1 MIPPKAL
8 DQWSETVAWT
18 SRHQIEQDLV
28 LTRLATEVAS
38 HPVLCDKLSL
48 KGGTSLHK
56 LWLSVPWRYSEDLDY
71 NRIVASDPLEI
82 IHSLREIA
90 SDIGFSD
97 TTFKQNKLF
106 LHLWLTDT
114 LVDGQEFQVKI
125 DIQREIKPDSS
136 AYQYRQLVIDSPWY
150 SNQASVRSNTAED
163 IVASKVLALFQRAR
177 PRDLFD
183 MWAAIKAGIVTY
195 ADVASRF
202 APYRPD
208 NPERWNT
215 SKAARNLV
223 TKLSNPSYMAELE
236 RISVYAPFPY
246 DEYEPVQIAA
256 DLIDACAQA
265 TQSSSRWQRVV
276 KNGTTAK
283 ILLNDWIQKQ
293 QESKQRSSR
302 KR

>member
-1 MIPPKAL
+1 MIPSNAL
-8 DQWSETVAWT
+8 DQWSETVPWA

-28 LTRLATEVAS
+28 LTRLASDVAS

-48 KGGTSLHK
+48 KGGTCLHK
-56 LWLSVPWRYSEDLDY
+56 LWLPEPWRYSEDLDY

-82 IHSLREIA
+82 VNSLREIA
-90 SDIGFSD
+90 SDVGFSD
-97 TTFKQNKLF
+97 ITFKQNKLF
-106 LHLWLTDT
+106 LHLWLTDV

-136 AYQYRQLVIDSPWY
+136 AYRYRQLAIDSPWC

-163 IVASKVLALFQRAR
+163 IVASKVLATFQRSR

-183 MWAAIKAGIVTY
+183 MWATIKAGIVTY

-202 APYRPD
+202 ASYRPD

-215 SKAARNLV
+215 GKAARNLV
-223 TKLSNPSYMAELE
+223 AKLSDHSYIAELE
-236 RISVYAPFPY
+236 RISVYAPFTY
-246 DEYEPVQIAA
+246 DKYEYIRIAA

-265 TQSSSRWQRVV
+265 TQSASRWQRVI
-276 KNGTTAK
+276 KNGTTAN
-283 ILLNDWIQKQ
+283 ILLNDWIQQ
-293 QESKQRSSR
+293 QESERRSSR